1 MQHNLLDRQSPV
13 SRALPSHSAG
23 FTLLELLAV
32 IGVISVLLGI
42 GIGYIGKTDPDMIA
56 GAILAG
62 ERRAAQMT
70 ARAEGVPT
78 EVLVRP
84 GLEAEPAVVQ
94 AHLLQPSIVFHF
106 EPQTPVL
113 DERMRPA
120 LGGDDVVAGR
130 FGHARRSMPGDK
142 ESLLQWAVAEEVVDA
157 RDGFVIRVDLY
168 LERREGCVV
177 IDMAP
182 LLEVRLDQGLRP
194 DVRMSMTGLGGEK
207 VRKNVQCEQSLPLE
221 SWVTLEVGAD
231 GSTLWLAVDDREY
244 ARVDAVGSPEQTPN
258 MVLDVSPRESPI
270 PGLVDEFRI
279 MVFEYSAAQ
288 QLPIELQPTR
298 AFRFTYDKRGEPVEA
313 PTITWVDLESDL

>member
-1 MQHNLLDRQSPV
+1 MQHNLPDRRSSV
-13 SRALPSHSAG
+13 SRAPQSSSAG

-42 GIGYIGKTDPDMIA
+42 GGGYLGKTDPAMIA
-56 GAILAG
+56 GSILAG

-78 EVLVRP
+78 EVIVSP
-84 GLEAEPAVVQ
+84 GREAEPATVQ
-94 AHLLQPSIVFHF
+94 AHLLQPAIVFHF

-113 DERMRPA
+113 DERMRPT

-142 ESLLQWAVAEEVVDA
+142 NSLVQWAVAEEVVDA

-168 LERREGCVV
+168 LERRESCVV

-182 LLEVRLDQGLRP
+182 LLEVRLDQNLRP
-194 DVRMSMTGLGGEK
+194 DVRMSMTLVGGEK
-207 VRKNVQCEQSLPLE
+207 VRKNLQSQQSLPLE
-221 SWVTLEVGAD
+221 RWVTLEVGAD
-231 GSTLWLAVDDREY
+231 GSALWLAVDNREF
-244 ARVDAVGSPEQTPN
+244 ARTAAVGSPEQTPE
-258 MVLDVSPRESPI
+258 MMLEVSPPSSPV

-279 MVFEYSAAQ
+279 MVFEYAAP
-288 QLPIELQPTR
+288 QLLPMELQPSR
-298 AFRFTYDKRGEPVEA
+298 IFRFTYDKRGEPVDA
-313 PTITWVDLESDL
+313 PKITWESLDSDS